1 MDPSIADQRPLRILI
16 ADDSDSD
23 RLILK
28 TLVKRLG
35 HDVFDARD
43 GEEAVRLFE
52 EAQPDIVLLDALMP
66 VMDGMEAA
74 RRIKALAGE
83 RLVPLIFLTSLSEAG
98 DLARCLDAGGDDFLS
113 KPYNRV
119 LLEAKI
125 NAFNRMRRM
134 HETLSGQR
142 DHIRELNQQLLRE
155 QEIAKR
161 VFDNVAH
168 TGCLDAFNIRYLA
181 SPLSVFNGD
190 VLFASPRPAGGMLI
204 FVGDFTGHGLP
215 AAIGAMPLAEIFY
228 GMAAKGFSAKD
239 VLREIN
245 RKLKQILPTG
255 MFCCGA
261 MIEAVFHE
269 NQLWF
274 WNGGLPDAQ
283 LIRANGDNVALPSR
297 HLPLGILSPDQFNAD
312 LERVTTEPGD
322 SLMLMTDGVLESS
335 NRAGEVF
342 GDAGVARALETRTQ
356 GLHPFDAVIG
366 SLREFTGSH
375 QDSDDI
381 TLFCVDMVDDA
392 AITPLPDRT
401 TLPGPAEWHCEY
413 ELRERTLGDFNP
425 LPLLLHICMEVPG
438 LRSRSGEI
446 YTVLA
451 ELYNNALEHGIL
463 ELPSDWKHSPEGFGK
478 YYRERQVR
486 LGRVDGHFIRFSLSH
501 SMKPYG
507 GRLRVVCE
515 DSGSGFDFKNHP
527 VSTAKNTP
535 SGPLSDDPVIGT
547 SYAGR
552 GLMLLRQLSE
562 SLSFH
567 GRGNRIEIVY
577 DWDYSD
583 APLDHNKNDRH

>member
-1 MDPSIADQRPLRILI
+1 MEASIADQRPLKILI

-28 TLVKRLG
+28 TLVKRIG
-35 HDVFDARD
+35 HQVFEARN
-43 GEEAVRLFE
+43 GEEAVHLFE
-52 EAQPDIVLLDALMP
+52 QAHPDIVLLDAMMP

-83 RLVPLIFLTSLSEAG
+83 RMVPLIFLTSLSEA
-98 DLARCLDAGGDDFLS
+98 DALARCLDAGGDDFLS

-119 LLEAKI
+119 IIEAKI

-134 HETLSGQR
+134 HRTLSDQR
-142 DHIRELNQQLLRE
+142 DHIRDLNDQMLKE
-155 QEIAKR
+155 QKIAKR

-168 TGCLDAFNIRYLA
+168 TGCLDAVNIRYHV
-181 SPLSVFNGD
+181 SPLSIFNGD

-245 RKLKQILPTG
+245 QKLKNILPVG

-261 MIEAVFHE
+261 MIEAVFHQH
-269 NQLWF
+269 QLWF
-274 WNGGLPDAQ
+274 WNGGLPDAT
-283 LIRANGDNVALPSR
+283 LIRANGDTVAMPSR
-297 HLPLGILSPDQFNAD
+297 HLPLGILPPDQFDAG
-312 LERVTTEPGD
+312 LEQVATQPGD
-322 SLMLMTDGVLESS
+322 TLMLMTDGVLESR
-335 NRAGEVF
+335 NAAGELF
-342 GDAGVARALETRTQ
+342 GDAGVAQALDTR
-356 GLHPFDAVIG
+356 GGGMHPFDAVIG
-366 SLREFTGSH
+366 SLREFIGAH
-375 QDSDDI
+375 QDDDDI

-392 AITPLPDRT
+392 EIAPLPDRT

-413 ELRERTLGDFNP
+413 EIRERTLGDFNP

-486 LGRVDGHFIRFSLSH
+486 LGRVKGHFIRFSLSH

-507 GRLRVVCE
+507 GQLRVVCE
-515 DSGSGFDFKNHP
+515 DSGSGFDFENHP
-527 VSTAKNTP
+527 VLAAGDTRSEHTR
-535 SGPLSDDPVIGT
+535 
-547 SYAGR
+547 YAGR
-552 GLMLLRQLSE
+552 GLLLMRQLSQ
-562 SLSFH
+562 SLRFH
-567 GRGNRIEIVY
+567 GRGNRVEIVY
-577 DWDYSD
+577 DWDLSD
-583 APLDHNKNDRH
+583 GPSDRITNDRH